1 MFLLIVVLVPL
12 GIMLRLIGGVYYLQ
26 GVAMTTLMIALILL
40 YSAAFQMIAVPQFEK
55 HYTSYNFAG
64 VPYFFGVVCF
74 AFEGNCHT
82 IENYVKMKEKKDFPK
97 AIGLAIALV
106 TALYQFTGIFLYQAF
121 AQFTQPKLLESLNPN
136 FQTTWII
143 KVLYAIGMSA
153 GFMQH
158 FVPLFSIFDGI
169 ELAEDK
175 TDSLYKSYLFRVII
189 AMFIAVAGYKVRDF
203 GTYINL

>member
-40 YSAAFQMIAVPQFEK
+40 YSAAFQMIAVPRFEK

-82 IENYVKMKEKKDFPK
+82 I
-97 AIGLAIALV
+97 
-106 TALYQFTGIFLYQAF
+106 
-121 AQFTQPKLLESLNPN
+121 
-136 FQTTWII
+136 
-143 KVLYAIGMSA
+143 
-153 GFMQH
+153 
-158 FVPLFSIFDGI
+158 
-169 ELAEDK
+169 
-175 TDSLYKSYLFRVII
+175 
-189 AMFIAVAGYKVRDF
+189 
-203 GTYINL
+203 